1 MANEAVKFREVHERQ
16 GGVTVRSWVEYSVRE
31 IIISVLGVSLSTWGP
46 WLKWDEIERV
56 DQNGNPI

>member
-16 GGVTVRSWVEYSVRE
+16 GNATVRSWVEYSVRE

-46 WLKWDEIERV
+46 WRKWDEIECV
-56 DQNGNPI
+56 DQNGNPL